1 MRIKKHVVKATWPV
15 KASATIASLNILIT
29 QDYEMSLSSKVLDG
43 NQEDFLEIL
52 HEPGRVLIRTMSDFV
67 SENDNPILAR
77 LEIKVTTRKRVETLV
92 TDIFVI
98 FNRRI

>member
-1 MRIKKHVVKATWPV
+1 MRIKKHVVRTTWPV
-15 KASATIASLNILIT
+15 RASTTLASLNILIT
-29 QDYEMSLSSKVLDG
+29 QNYEMSLSSRILDG
-43 NQEDFLEIL
+43 HQKNFLEVL

-67 SENDNPILAR
+67 SENDNPIFAR

-98 FNRRI
+98 FNRRV